1 MQKYGTLNATSDGK
15 AQGHNDKLKPEKLE
29 LQQVDEDSNV
39 PNRKLEHHLLLSISE
54 SLGSQWQD
62 KPIPL
67 AQFVEHVNEMHA
79 NWDDLFEDEFS
90 VSQRIKIITTIQ

>member
-1 MQKYGTLNATSDGK
+1 MHNA
-15 AQGHNDKLKPEKLE
+15 N
-29 LQQVDEDSNV
+29 
-39 PNRKLEHHLLLSISE
+39 ISK

-79 NWDDLFEDEFS
+79 NRDDLFEDEFS
-90 VSQRIKIITTIQ
+90 VSQRIKIITINYSINKLCAHAMDL